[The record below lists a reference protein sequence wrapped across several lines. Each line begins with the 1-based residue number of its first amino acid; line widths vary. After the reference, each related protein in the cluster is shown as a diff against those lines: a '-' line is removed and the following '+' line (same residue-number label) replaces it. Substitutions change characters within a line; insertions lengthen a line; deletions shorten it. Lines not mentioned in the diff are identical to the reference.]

1 MPEIS
6 RFLGVVIAMYYN
18 DHDPAHFH
26 ARYGDRVIRVAIEN
40 GQVLSGTFP
49 RRAQGLVLEW
59 LALHHAFVFLSYQ
72 HTAFQKYV
80 DEAAARGEFTAYEQ
94 DQGA

>member
-6 RFLGVVIAMYYN
+6 RFLGVVITMYYN

-26 ARYGDRVIRVAIEN
+26 ARYGDTVIRVAIEN
-40 GQVLSGTFP
+40 GQILSGTFP

-59 LALHHAFVFLSYQ
+59 LALHR
-72 HTAFQKYV
+72 
-80 DEAAARGEFTAYEQ
+80 DELLQ
-94 DQGA
+94 DWRLAQQRKPLMKIAPLE